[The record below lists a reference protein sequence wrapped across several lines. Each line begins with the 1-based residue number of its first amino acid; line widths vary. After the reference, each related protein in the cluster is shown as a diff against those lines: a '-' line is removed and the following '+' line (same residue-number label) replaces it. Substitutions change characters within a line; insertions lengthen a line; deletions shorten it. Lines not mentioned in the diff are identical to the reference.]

1 MRTLS
6 VCAAVILLALAAG
19 CEDKPKPPAGPPAP
33 KEDPKIEAI
42 KAEIAKT
49 TPDEKAMIDKC
60 LAMKPEVN
68 GKQSAMTLQE
78 VVNDYATNK
87 GDYDLHVI
95 GWEAK
100 FLSNKKWKISLNYQD
115 YQKALTKAEWW
126 YDPDTNKLYPFETKY
141 APVFWSATAANPNGN
156 TNKAKAKG

>member
-1 MRTLS
+1 MRKWS
-6 VCAAVILLALAAG
+6 VCIAVVLLALASA

-33 KEDPKIEAI
+33 KDDPKIAQI

-49 TPDEKAMIDKC
+49 TPDEKAQLDKC

-68 GKQSAMTLQE
+68 GKQSAMTLNE

-87 GDYDLHVI
+87 GDYDIHVI
-95 GWEAK
+95 GWEAH

-115 YQKALTKAEWW
+115 FSKNLTKAEWW

-141 APVFWSATAANPNGN
+141 APVFWSPTPANANAN
-156 TNKAKAKG
+156 NAKGK